1 MEQGGE
7 EWRVVLVFQ
16 VANKYIFPG
25 KQEENVTQMPIVLFH
40 CQNTQVA
47 EKASEEGIS

>member
-25 KQEENVTQMPIVLFH
+25 KTGRECYPNANSVVSLPKHT
-40 CQNTQVA
+40 
-47 EKASEEGIS
+47 SGREGV